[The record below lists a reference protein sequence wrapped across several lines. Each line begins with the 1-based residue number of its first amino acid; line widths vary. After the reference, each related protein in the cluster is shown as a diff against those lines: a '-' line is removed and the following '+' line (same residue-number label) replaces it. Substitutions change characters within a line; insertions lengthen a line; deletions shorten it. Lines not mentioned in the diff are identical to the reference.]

1 MFINSINQTINDI
14 TTNATNK
21 NTIYRKGDIIDTLT
35 CKTGYTGNGY
45 TLKCNGDDEIILEGE
60 CKETCNEMS
69 PLFDINGNKVST
81 QLKGVTFA
89 NNSGGN
95 SFYVYYRCKDPRNDK
110 IITLETNNFNVRSGD
125 STYCDTMT
133 GNLFSGPDRKVT
145 CTADK
150 TNKNGGKPYWQ
161 SPMGSC
167 DLNQIKNKGYEVY
180 LDNGITASQKSYQ
193 LRYPSSLD
201 NVYNYVKTTNSAYF
215 ALRCEKSGWVMKKTA
230 SSCQGG
236 LPDVLPTGS
245 QFYRSDSD
253 IALVGGQTGKIFNS
267 STFTQYSGTLT
278 KDNLSTFVATNG
290 SKIEAN
296 CLKYFTEVDRNDKAS
311 GDAGYG
317 IGGHYYECVNGTWT
331 IRGRCRKN

>member
-1 MFINSINQTINDI
+1 
-14 TTNATNK
+14 
-21 NTIYRKGDIIDTLT
+21 
-35 CKTGYTGNGY
+35 
-45 TLKCNGDDEIILEGE
+45 
-60 CKETCNEMS
+60 
-69 PLFDINGNKVST
+69 
-81 QLKGVTFA
+81 
-89 NNSGGN
+89 
-95 SFYVYYRCKDPRNDK
+95 
-110 IITLETNNFNVRSGD
+110 
-125 STYCDTMT
+125 MT
-133 GNLFSGPDRKVT
+133 GNLFFGPDRKVT

-215 ALRCEKSGWVMKKTA
+215 ALRCEKSGWVMIKSST
-230 SSCQGG
+230 SCQGG

-296 CLKYFTEVDRNDKAS
+296 CLEYFTEVDRNDKAS
-311 GDAGYG
+311 GDAGYET
-317 IGGHYYECVNGTWT
+317 GGHYYECVNGTWT
-331 IRGRCRKN
+331 IRGRCKVAVVYVSSVDSNKKSIKYFRNAETVVCSAAVFGDPHPGNPKHCRIHDSKIANEGEFFTVSYTWGTHDL